1 VTGPA
6 RAEALP
12 PRYEPAAV
20 ESRWYARWEKDRRF
34 AARPDSGKEP
44 YVIAMP
50 PPNVTG
56 ILHMGHA
63 LNNTI
68 QDILVRFER
77 MRGRDAVWLPGTD
90 HAGIATQNVVEQAL
104 KQEGKGRDD
113 LGREAFVARCWEWQ
127 KEYGGAI
134 LEQLKRLGVSCDWS
148 RTAFTM
154 DKPRSKAVQK
164 MFLDLHAKGLIYRG
178 EYIIHWC
185 PRCQT
190 ALSDEESEHVETKGK
205 LWHFRYPLA
214 DGSGHVVVATTRPE
228 TMLGDTAVAVHPE
241 DLRYKALVGNK
252 IRLPLVGREIPVI
265 ADEMVDPKFGTGAV
279 KVTPA
284 HDPNDFQTGK
294 RHALATINV
303 MTDDGRMNAEVPEPY
318 RGLERFQARKRVVAD
333 LEAQGLVEKIDEH
346 VHAVGHCYRCDTVV
360 EPRLSPQWF
369 VRMEP
374 LAEPAI
380 SAVRKGEVTISPE
393 RWEKVYFQ
401 WMENIRDWCI
411 SRQIWWGHRIPA
423 WYCRGCRPV
432 GKRPGLDAE
441 PLVSATPPA
450 SCPRCGGKDLVQ
462 DPDVLDTWFSSW
474 LWPMSTLGWPEE
486 APDLARYYPGHSMVT
501 ASEILFF
508 WVARMMMAGHF
519 VLGRMPF
526 SEVLIHG
533 TVRDEKGQ
541 KMSKSLGNGIDP
553 LVIIDTYGADAL
565 RFSLMV
571 ITAKGQDVHLAE
583 SRFEMGRNFANKLWN
598 AMRLV
603 LMQGERP
610 GAFDPAAL
618 AREDLWILSRL
629 QRTVVEVTRA
639 TEARELNAAALAT
652 YHFLWD
658 DFCDWYL
665 EIAKERF
672 RAEGA
677 ARRQAVS
684 VAAHVLEAG
693 MRLLHPVMPFVTEEI
708 WQALRDGSGEPSVM
722 TAPWPVPEADRV
734 DTVVEA
740 DFEVI
745 RAVVR
750 LVRDLRSK
758 ANVLGKVRLAMTVS
772 SDTSD
777 TASSVDR
784 HRGLISRLA
793 NADLLDAGIDL
804 PQPPG
809 TAAGVGEG
817 LKAYVA
823 FEWAASAVQA
833 RDDAALQKER
843 ARLEAQR
850 AKVLSGLA
858 GADRKL
864 ADPSFSEKA
873 PPAVVAR
880 ERARRE
886 EMASQLKALD
896 EALKALKRSGNL

>member
-1 VTGPA
+1 MTGPE
-6 RAEALP
+6 RAEVLP

-20 ESRWYARWEKDRRF
+20 ESKWYARWEKDRRF
-34 AARPDSGKEP
+34 AARGTGEP

-56 ILHMGHA
+56 ILHIGHA

-68 QDILVRFER
+68 QDILIRFER

-90 HAGIATQNVVEQAL
+90 HAGIATQNVVEQVL
-104 KQEGKGRDD
+104 KKEGKARDD
-113 LGREAFVARCWEWQ
+113 LGREAFVARCWEW
-127 KEYGGAI
+127 KREHGGTI
-134 LEQLKRLGVSCDWS
+134 LKQLRRLGASCDWD

-154 DKPRSKAVQK
+154 DESRSRAVEKA
-164 MFLDLHAKGLIYRG
+164 FLDLHAKGLIYRG
-178 EYIIHWC
+178 EYIINWC

-190 ALSDEESEHVETKGK
+190 ALSDEESEHVESKGK

-214 DGSGHVVVATTRPE
+214 DGAGHVVVATTRPE
-228 TMLGDTAVAVHPE
+228 TMLGDMAVAVNPKDE
-241 DLRYKALVGNK
+241 RYLALVGK
-252 IRLPLVGREIPVI
+252 KVTLPLVGREIPII
-265 ADEMVDPKFGTGAV
+265 ADEFVDPKFGTGAV

-284 HDPNDFQTGK
+284 HDPNDFQMGQ
-294 RHALATINV
+294 RHDLEFLNV
-303 MTDDGRMNAEVPEPY
+303 MNDDGTMDVMTGAY
-318 RGLERFQARKRVVAD
+318 GTLDRFVCRKRVVAD
-333 LEAQGLVEKIDEH
+333 MEKQGLLEKIEEH

-369 VRMEP
+369 VRMKP

-380 SAVRKGEVTISPE
+380 AAVRKGEVTISPE
-393 RWEKVYFQ
+393 RWEKVFYQ

-411 SRQIWWGHRIPA
+411 SRQIWWGHRIPV
-423 WYCRGCRPV
+423 WYCFPCDQSRFNPNNM
-432 GKRPGLDAE
+432 RPGLGAKPYVGTE
-441 PLVSATPPA
+441 PPA
-450 SCPRCGGKDLVQ
+450 TCDRCGKRDFRQ

-474 LWPMSTLGWPEE
+474 LWPMATLGWP
-486 APDLARYYPGHSMVT
+486 ADTPDLKRYYPGHSLVT
-501 ASEILFF
+501 APEILFF
-508 WVARMMMAGHF
+508 WVARMMMAGGQF
-519 VLGRMPF
+519 SMGRMPF
-526 SEVLIHG
+526 REVLLHG
-533 TVRDEKGQ
+533 TVRDAQGR

-553 LVIIDTYGADAL
+553 IEIIDKYGADAL

-571 ITAKGQDVHLAE
+571 ITAKGQDVFLAE

-598 AMRLV
+598 ATRLV

-610 GAFDPAAL
+610 GPFDPAAL

-639 TEARELNAAALAT
+639 TEARELNAAALAA

-684 VAAHVLEAG
+684 VAAHVLEVG

-708 WQALRDGSGEPSVM
+708 WQALRGGSGEPSVM

-734 DTVVEA
+734 DTVVET

-745 RAVVR
+745 RTVVR
-750 LVRDLRSK
+750 LVRDLRAK
-758 ANVLGKVRLAMTVS
+758 ANVLGKVRLAVTVS

-804 PQPPG
+804 AQPPD

-823 FEWAASAVQA
+823 FEGAGAAAQGK
-833 RDDAALQKER
+833 DAAGLAKER
-843 ARLEAQR
+843 GRLEAQR
-850 AKVLSGLA
+850 ARVMAGLER
-858 GADRKL
+858 ADRKL
-864 ADPSFSEKA
+864 ADPAFAGKA

-896 EALKALKRSGNL
+896 EALKAL